1 MKTKWIGLAVL
12 IAAGVIGTL
21 WGTGHLDLKALA
33 GLKAKDAGSGKQAK
47 ALKPPAVSVARPV
60 TRKFVQTLRVNGS
73 LIAREEV
80 LVAPQIES
88 QRIAELLVE
97 AGDTVR
103 KGQLLAR
110 LGTENLDTLVAQ
122 IDATIQRA
130 DAGML
135 RARSAIT
142 RAKAQLKEAEA
153 ALKRAKPLSRSGFLA
168 DSVLDQRQ
176 ANATAAQAA
185 LAIAKGD
192 LNLVASE
199 KTEAEAKRREVLWRR
214 SRAEIRSPV
223 AGLVLA
229 RSAKLGAIA
238 TAVGEP
244 MFRIAKDGEIELEG
258 EVTAG
263 QLHRIKAGQTV
274 GIEIADIPKVRATV
288 RMVNPRVDP
297 ETRLGH
303 VRIFIGTA
311 KNLRVGTYATGIIEI
326 DQATGL
332 AIPASAIMRDAI
344 GPYVQIVND
353 NRVRTRRLT
362 TGLSEAGFIEVRS
375 GLSASDRVITKA
387 GTFLG
392 NGEAVTP
399 VEAPL
404 PGENSNAPSQ
414 QAKAG

>member
-1 MKTKWIGLAVL
+1 MKAKWIGLMLL
-12 IAAGVIGTL
+12 IAAGVAGTL
-21 WGTGHLDLKALA
+21 WGTGHLDLKAVA
-33 GLKAKDAGSGKQAK
+33 GLQKKDAGSAEQTK

-60 TRKFVQTLRVNGS
+60 TRKFIQTLRINGS

-103 KGQLLAR
+103 KNQLLAR
-110 LGTENLDTLVAQ
+110 LATENLDTLVAQ

-130 DAGML
+130 EAGML
-135 RARSAIT
+135 RAKSAIT
-142 RAKAQLKEAEA
+142 RAEAQLKEAAA
-153 ALKRAKPLSRSGFLA
+153 ALRRAKPLSRSGYLS
-168 DSVLDQRQ
+168 DSTLDQRQ
-176 ANATAAQAA
+176 ASATTAEAA
-185 LAIAKGD
+185 LAIAQGD
-192 LNLVASE
+192 LNLAASE
-199 KTEAEAKRREVLWRR
+199 KTEAEARRREVLWRR

-229 RSAKLGAIA
+229 RSAQLGAIA

-244 MFRIAKDGEIELEG
+244 MFRIAKNGQIELEG
-258 EVTAG
+258 EVTASE
-263 QLHRIKAGQTV
+263 LHRVKAGQKV
-274 GIEIADIPKVRATV
+274 QIVIGGLPEIRATV

-297 ETRLGH
+297 GTRLGH
-303 VRIFIGTA
+303 VRVFIGDA
-311 KNLRVGTYATGIIEI
+311 KGLRVGSYATGIVET

-332 AIPASAIMRDAI
+332 AIPTSAVMRDAS

-362 TGLSEAGFIEVRS
+362 IGLNEDGYVEIRS
-375 GLSASDRVITKA
+375 GLSSNDQVITKA

-399 VEAPL
+399 VEATL
-404 PGENSNAPSQ
+404 PSDNSSASAPQANA
-414 QAKAG
+414 G